1 MGTPSQRA
9 PPDVFGVRP
18 PRPPRRGLIWR
29 RCSRRGGGRGRGTG
43 GAARRCAVGCAGRGA
58 AGGGGKRGESPPEG
72 HSLEYSRGHSW
83 VIYGAAKA
91 RERQTE
97 EQKTSTQREPFGST
111 QGKQQ
116 KLECVRLLSSSDLPR
131 AGGRA
136 KQLCSAPP
144 LLTLR
149 NLWRRKANQF
159 VSIFSATDSVLG
171 KPGRGEAHY
180 QQNQI
185 LARANLRKEEW
196 PETGGEE
203 HPAPHA

>member
-1 MGTPSQRA
+1 M
-9 PPDVFGVRP
+9 
-18 PRPPRRGLIWR
+18 L
-29 RCSRRGGGRGRGTG
+29 
-43 GAARRCAVGCAGRGA
+43 
-58 AGGGGKRGESPPEG
+58 
-72 HSLEYSRGHSW
+72 YS
-83 VIYGAAKA
+83 AAKA

-116 KLECVRLLSSSDLPR
+116 KLECMRLLSSSDLPR

-144 LLTLR
+144 LPTLR

-185 LARANLRKEEW
+185 LARANLRKKEW

-203 HPAPHA
+203 HLAPPLSTAPSACRQH